1 MRLVSYRSDAGSAA
15 GVLVDDTLIIDAAT
29 PAAAAGIALRDGHGI
44 SPARQLVAA
53 GVEGLGRLAD
63 AAVAAREAGDPRLRT
78 IALDEVELLAPVPD
92 AEKIV
97 CVGLNYLDH
106 ASETRLEAPEAP
118 TLFAKFR
125 NSLTGHG
132 AAIVLPPMSREVDYE
147 GELAVVIGRRAKN
160 VTEEHALTAIVGY
173 TILNDVSA
181 RDLQMATSQ
190 WTAGK
195 AIDGFAPCGPALVSA
210 DEIADPQRLTLET
223 RLNGRRVQSAGTDQM
238 IFTVAQLV
246 SYVSA
251 LMTLE
256 PGDIIATG
264 TPAGVGF
271 ASDPPVFLA
280 DGDTVEIEISGIGV
294 LRNTAVI
301 DPGDRS

>member
-53 GVEGLGRLAD
+53 GIEGLGRLAD